1 MDRARIQISM
11 ETLRFI
17 RLTGNEIGTVI
28 NDLGKL
34 RITVFRDFP
43 YLYNGTMDYELEHLR
58 SYIQSPGAF
67 LFAVYDGEQMVGAT
81 TCVPLS
87 DENPELTLPFTD
99 AGFSTEGILYFGES
113 ILLPEYRGMG
123 LGHRF
128 FDEREHYAQS
138 LGNIHTTCFCSVVR
152 PESHP
157 LRPKDYRSNEAF
169 WAKRGYAPNGLTCQ
183 FDWQD
188 IDQPQIDAK
197 TLNFWTKQWQ

>member
-1 MDRARIQISM
+1 M

-17 RLTGNEIGTVI
+17 RLIGNEIGSVI
-28 NDLGKL
+28 NDVGKL

-43 YLYNGTMDYELEHLR
+43 YLYNGTMEYELEHLR
-58 SYIQSPGAF
+58 SYIQSPDAF
-67 LFAVYDGEQMVGAT
+67 LFAVYDGDQLIGAT

-87 DENPELTLPFTD
+87 DEDPELTLPFTE
-99 AGFSTEGILYFGES
+99 AGISTQGILYFGES
-113 ILLPEYRGMG
+113 ILLPEYRNMG

-128 FDEREHYAQS
+128 FDERESYAQS

-169 WAKRGYAPNGLTCQ
+169 WTKRGYAPNGLSCQ

-188 IDQPQIDAK
+188 IDQPQVDVK

>member
-1 MDRARIQISM
+1 M

-128 FDEREHYAQS
+128 FDERERYAQS